1 MYFYDFTSVFLE
13 VSNSSVLVVSH
24 KSCVA
29 AFIGTEIVG
38 LRVCMLSWG
47 KGNNR
52 TQRRGSFVLTYEALC
67 TCNFF
72 GMRMK
77 HMNNGC
83 RELKIGQQLS

>member
-52 TQRRGSFVLTYEALC
+52 TQRRGSFVRTYEALC
-67 TCNFF
+67 TCNFCWDEDEI
-72 GMRMK
+72 
-77 HMNNGC
+77 H
-83 RELKIGQQLS
+83 E